1 MKFKLSILQI
11 FLYVLVVL
19 TPAYAAGVPL
29 DYIVDIPT
37 LASGQPSGYYGDNWK
52 SLWSYTPPYGRK
64 AVGVTLNYKN
74 WTNHEGFRVRI
85 LMDGIEKASGL
96 ASTSEGI
103 GTGTIS
109 CTGSCDLVE
118 IQWQGLSATSV
129 GSMSSL
135 TGSTVTVEGYVASD
149 VDVIAAKIA
158 AETAA
163 ANATNANSAA
173 NNAALYAINAA
184 NNTTYNGQ
192 SVAYMTSMISYNMYP
207 SIEKVQ
213 GKNGSTCTTG
223 SSYIVVIASNPS
235 SGVSYRVTCN
245 SYDSGWVS
253 NNNIVISSGIV
264 SGANTATIKV
274 RNNMGNESS
283 TALTFFKI

>member
-19 TPAYAAGVPL
+19 TPAYADGVPI
-29 DYIVDIPT
+29 DYMVSIPT
-37 LASGQPSGYYGDNWK
+37 ISSGQPGGYYGDTWK
-52 SLWSYTPPYGRK
+52 TIWSYSPPEGRK
-64 AVGVTLNYKN
+64 AVGVTLKYKCE
-74 WTNHEGFRVRI
+74 TYSYGFRTRIVANGVEKVRDVI
-85 LMDGIEKASGL
+85 SG
-96 ASTSEGI
+96 GY
-103 GTGTIS
+103 GTGEIS
-109 CTGSCDLVE
+109 CSGSYDLVE
-118 IQWQGLSATSV
+118 VQWQALRENEAGPMTI
-129 GSMSSL
+129 L

-163 ANATNANSAA
+163 TNATSANSAA

-207 SIEKVQ
+207 TIEKVQ

-223 SSYIVVIASNPS
+223 SSYTVVIASNPS

-264 SGANTATIKV
+264 SGANTATIRV

-283 TALTFFKI
+283 TTLTFFKI